1 MNGDCVVVTGASGY
15 IGSHIV
21 ANLLLKGRNVRATV
35 RDAGDPERVQH
46 LKNMKISD
54 GGSLEIIEMDL
65 FDSESV
71 DRAIS
76 GATDVIHT
84 AAVVII
90 RSKEPQSKIVDPSVI
105 GTENVVS
112 AIEKSESVER
122 FVHTSST
129 AAIRPEKWNDGDILT
144 TETFAKDATLELNPY
159 GLAKYSAEMVVRDW
173 HEETIKER
181 DIKMATIH
189 PCMVFGPPLSPR
201 HLKGSLSIIMMLVNR
216 DLPVLLPMQI
226 SIVDVRDVAEAHV
239 RALTMGINGG
249 RYLTVGGEMMW
260 NEISKVL
267 KNEYPKR
274 KWPFRQVP
282 YYLALIVCAF
292 HPRVSV
298 SWAKRHLKNKLY
310 WNVEPAEKDLQMK
323 WKPIEETIVET
334 IPNILN
340 NNWDDSKN

>member
-1 MNGDCVVVTGASGY
+1 MNDDCVVVTGASGY

-105 GTENVVS
+105 GTKNVVS
-112 AIEKSESVER
+112 AIEKSESVKR

-189 PCMVFGPPLSPR
+189 PCMVFGPLCHR
-201 HLKGSLSIIMMLVNR
+201 G
-216 DLPVLLPMQI
+216 
-226 SIVDVRDVAEAHV
+226 
-239 RALTMGINGG
+239 T
-249 RYLTVGGEMMW
+249 
-260 NEISKVL
+260 
-267 KNEYPKR
+267 
-274 KWPFRQVP
+274 
-282 YYLALIVCAF
+282 
-292 HPRVSV
+292 
-298 SWAKRHLKNKLY
+298 
-310 WNVEPAEKDLQMK
+310 
-323 WKPIEETIVET
+323 
-334 IPNILN
+334 
-340 NNWDDSKN
+340 